1 MHRERELLEAIMTWS
16 LRPIAMAALIVTI
29 CAVGAARLQASADDG
44 VAAFNAAFRDVIL
57 RMDNAGVVAL
67 WAEDGVSLLPDMAPI
82 VGKKAIA
89 EFMDRVTKDLVGYRV
104 TKEEIE
110 WKDSRVAGDW
120 ASEWGIVHQEVLAPG
135 DKPPIEVYGRIALV
149 LHREAGGWKIEQEMW
164 NSGPKPT
171 E

>member
-1 MHRERELLEAIMTWS
+1 MNRSPKR
-16 LRPIAMAALIVTI
+16 IAMAAVVVTI
-29 CAVGAARLQASADDG
+29 CVVGVARSRVAADDG

-67 WAEDGVSLLPDMAPI
+67 WAEDGISLLPDMAPI

-89 EFMDRVTKDLVGYRV
+89 ELMDRVTKDLVGYRV

-110 WKDSRVAGDW
+110 WKDLRVAGDW

-135 DKPPIEVYGRIALV
+135 DKPAIEVYGRIALV

-164 NSGPKPT
+164 NSGPKPK
-171 E
+171 